1 MKTAKLL
8 KRLET
13 SVDNLYDSLYAV
25 RDVFDD
31 VEDEEIDFLINAFI
45 EQVENCIVEGD
56 TSVED
61 IRDQIS
67 ELPEE

>member
-31 VEDEEIDFLINAFI
+31 VEDEEVDFLINAFI

>member
-13 SVDNLYDSLYAV
+13 SVDKLYDSLYAV

-31 VEDEEIDFLINAFI
+31 VEDEEVDFLINAFI